1 MPPKTARK
9 TASRQDQHTR
19 KQGSGQI
26 LSASR
31 KAAHAHT
38 KKQAD
43 LKRSAKDE
51 KTLRPEDAVRIVN
64 LGGLDEIGRNMSYI
78 EYKDDIVIIDMG
90 FQFPEEDTPG
100 IDYIIPNIDDL
111 KPKKDKIRAV
121 VITHGHYDHIG
132 AIPYLMGKL
141 GNPTIYTLKLTKAII
156 ERRQEEFINAP
167 KLNIIEVKYGDKK
180 KVGAFELDF
189 FGVEHTIPDSM
200 GVVVKTPLG
209 NIAHFGDFH
218 LDRSNDGKI
227 YHVGEMERVGK
238 MGIDVLMMD
247 STNALVQGTGISEYE
262 VVENIEKLFLEANG
276 RIIIATFSSMLTRIG
291 EMIRIA
297 EKLGKKVIIN
307 GRSMKQNVQIAET
320 LGYFKFKSGTIIS
333 VQEMNKH
340 KPEKVLIISTG
351 AQGEPN
357 AGLMRIVNGDHKF
370 IQIQKGDT
378 FIFSSSVVPG
388 NERSVQTLTD
398 NIARQGAKV
407 YNSKLIDIHKSGHAP
422 QEDIKIVLD
431 KVKPKFLVP
440 VHAYYHMRFVAGEL
454 GKQMG
459 IPEKNIKII
468 DNGVEMLLT
477 KDDLE
482 ITDREIDT
490 SYVMID
496 GLGVGD
502 VEEVV
507 LRDRLMLAEEGMIV
521 IIATLDRKTG
531 KLMKNPDII
540 SRGFIYMRD
549 NQQLLKDIRAKIKSI
564 VNRIPRHQQVESD
577 YVKAL
582 FREQVGQFVFKKTH
596 RRPMILPVI
605 IEI

>member
-1 MPPKTARK
+1 MPPKTSRK
-9 TASRQDQHTR
+9 TASRQDRHIR

-132 AIPYLMGKL
+132 TIPY
-141 GNPTIYTLKLTKAII
+141 
-156 ERRQEEFINAP
+156 
-167 KLNIIEVKYGDKK
+167 
-180 KVGAFELDF
+180 
-189 FGVEHTIPDSM
+189 SM

-507 LRDRLMLAEEGMIV
+507 LRDRLMLSEEGMIV
-521 IIATLDRKTG
+521 IIATLNRKTG

-549 NQQLLKDIRAKIKSI
+549 NQQLLKDIRVKIKSI

>member
-1 MPPKTARK
+1 MPPKTSRK
-9 TASRQDQHTR
+9 TASRQDRHIR

-121 VITHGHYDHIG
+121 VITNGHYDHIG

-340 KPEKVLIISTG
+340 KPEKILIISTG

-370 IQIQKGDT
+370 IQIQKGET

-521 IIATLDRKTG
+521 IIATLNRKTG